1 MYKRIQFIRVIYYF
15 LFLLVD
21 NTYGLQ
27 LAIRDVYE
35 TGIHAFIYG
44 HMRS

>member
-1 MYKRIQFIRVIYYF
+1 MYKRIQFIWVICYF

-21 NTYGLQ
+21 NTHVLQ

-35 TGIHAFIYG
+35 IEIHAFIYG